1 MNEIKKLALSYIQDF
16 AASYCV
22 YLSYPVSLDLY
33 KVVDT
38 SEQLAQNIVYTIDF
52 CDYQYLKRYLKMV
65 VDYIDIND
73 DLYKLAVKIANLV

>member
-1 MNEIKKLALSYIQDF
+1 MSEIKKIAISYIQDF

-22 YLSYPVSLDLY
+22 YLTYPVSLDLY

-38 SEQLAQNIVYTIDF
+38 SESLAQNIVYTIESS
-52 CDYQYLKRYLKMV
+52 DYQYLKRYLKIV

-73 DLYKLAVKIANLV
+73 DLYKLAVRIANLV